1 MKRPYKDRAPCHQD
15 TCQQQAWW
23 LLPQGSFPRARPL
36 LFPGTLFLGALW
48 FRERERDKELPS
60 PGTRDLSC
68 PFWFLFLTAA
78 LWRGWEWLPALSQV
92 PGKQEWKEEGFYF
105 LLPDL
110 PCPSQFS
117 YLTIPNDFVGI
128 LR

>member
-1 MKRPYKDRAPCHQD
+1 MSAAGLVAPSPG
-15 TCQQQAWW
+15 
-23 LLPQGSFPRARPL
+23 LLPQGAPPPVPRDPVSWSSL
-36 LFPGTLFLGALW
+36 VQ
-48 FRERERDKELPS
+48 RERDKELPS